1 MQYRLMKKQSESGLS
16 NNLGIIVEAK
26 HEYTKQL
33 CNVIRPAVY
42 DTLLI
47 MYDHAVNS
55 SESTNDILY
64 HFQKELMKAPT
75 WNSNVIKEETEKIL
89 ASCSYFNELITAVFL
104 SNVKILSSVKLGSK
118 SKKFQLVIPTNE
130 NFVHNVYV
138 KVCKKVYD
146 NPYLFSLKKYNNNI
160 MNNMADIFDLIDECT
175 AHSVRDMLP
184 IKNIL
189 ESYISKEYDY
199 SESESEDEPEELEEE
214 PEGSDERLEEPGG
227 SDERLEE
234 PDEPKEVQ
242 ASVMDN
248 LFEEPREETKEIS
261 LGQHH
266 VVAEDHSQDHS
277 QDRSQDR
284 SQDLS
289 KDRQVVESPSL
300 EDRRVSVSDD
310 EQPRAQSMKTRDS
323 TFFDDV

>member
-1 MQYRLMKKQSESGLS
+1 MKKQSESGLS

-42 DTLLI
+42 DTLLV
-47 MYDHAVNS
+47 MYDQAVNA

-75 WNSNVIKEETEKIL
+75 WNSNVIKEETDKIL
-89 ASCSYFNELITAVFL
+89 GSCSYFNELITAVFL

-118 SKKFQLVIPTNE
+118 NKKFQLVIPTNE

-160 MNNMADIFDLIDECT
+160 MNNMSDTFDLIDECT
-175 AHSVRDMLP
+175 VHAVRDMLP

-189 ESYISKEYDY
+189 ESYISKEHEY
-199 SESESEDEPEELEEE
+199 SESDSEGSEGSEDEEEPYEEEPVVEEPVAEEPATEEDSVEEE
-214 PEGSDERLEEPGG
+214 PE
-227 SDERLEE
+227 
-234 PDEPKEVQ
+234 EVH

-248 LFEEPREETKEIS
+248 LFEEPPEVETKEIS
-261 LGQHH
+261 LGQQPEKPH
-266 VVAEDHSQDHS
+266 VAEDP
-277 QDRSQDR
+277 
-284 SQDLS
+284 S
-289 KDRQVVESPSL
+289 KDPSKDPISPDISPDPSPKHSL
-300 EDRRVSVSDD
+300 DHPTDPSKKR
-310 EQPRAQSMKTRDS
+310 S